1 MSERRD
7 DLLDETVLRRSLKLE
22 PDEGA
27 PRFDAAAL
35 AVLAQRRQPLPP
47 RVLGLTLAGAALL
60 GFAAAGIWSSIFAVA
75 PTAFD
80 AAVAAIVDVVV
91 TVATILVPIAETLRQ
106 PAVPLSLIA
115 ALGVAILYTLR
126 ERRERA
132 HADAS

>member
-7 DLLDETVLRRSLKLE
+7 DLLDETVLRRALKLE
-22 PDEGA
+22 PDESA

-35 AVLAQRRQPLPP
+35 AALAQRRQPLPT
-47 RVLGLTLAGAALL
+47 RVVGLTLVGAALL

-80 AAVAAIVDVVV
+80 TAMAAIIDVAVAIA
-91 TVATILVPIAETLRQ
+91 TVLLPIAETLRQ

-115 ALGVAILYTLR
+115 ALGVASLYTLR

-132 HADAS
+132 HANAS

>member
-7 DLLDETVLRRSLKLE
+7 DLLDETVLRRALKLE

-27 PRFDAAAL
+27 PRFDASAL
-35 AVLAQRRQPLPP
+35 AVLAQRREPLPP

-80 AAVAAIVDVVV
+80 VAVARVVDVAV
-91 TVATILVPIAETLRQ
+91 TIATILVPIAETLRE

-126 ERRERA
+126 ERREHV

>member
-7 DLLDETVLRRSLKLE
+7 ELLDETVLRRALKLE
-22 PDEGA
+22 PDESA

-35 AVLAQRRQPLPP
+35 AVLAQRRQPLQP
-47 RVLGLTLAGAALL
+47 RLVGLTLAGAALL

-80 AAVAAIVDVVV
+80 AAMAWVVDVAV
-91 TVATILVPIAETLRQ
+91 TVATILLPIAESLRQ
-106 PAVPLSLIA
+106 PAIPLSVIA

-132 HADAS
+132 HANAS

>member
-35 AVLAQRRQPLPP
+35 AVLAQGRQPLPP
-47 RVLGLTLAGAALL
+47 RVLGVTLAGAALL

-80 AAVAAIVDVVV
+80 VAVAALVDVAV
-91 TVATILVPIAETLRQ
+91 TVATILVPIAEVLRQ

>member
-7 DLLDETVLRRSLKLE
+7 DLLDETVLRRALKLE

-35 AVLAQRRQPLPP
+35 AVLARRRQPLQT
-47 RVLGLTLAGAALL
+47 RVVGLTLAGAALL

-80 AAVAAIVDVVV
+80 AAMATIIDVAV
-91 TVATILVPIAETLRQ
+91 TVATILLPFAETLRQ

-132 HADAS
+132 HANAS

>member
-7 DLLDETVLRRSLKLE
+7 DLLDETVLRRALKLE
-22 PDEGA
+22 PDESA

-35 AVLAQRRQPLPP
+35 AVLAQRRQPLPT
-47 RVLGLTLAGAALL
+47 RIVGLTLVGAALL

-80 AAVAAIVDVVV
+80 AAMAAVIDVAVA
-91 TVATILVPIAETLRQ
+91 VATILLPFAETLRQ

-132 HADAS
+132 HANAS